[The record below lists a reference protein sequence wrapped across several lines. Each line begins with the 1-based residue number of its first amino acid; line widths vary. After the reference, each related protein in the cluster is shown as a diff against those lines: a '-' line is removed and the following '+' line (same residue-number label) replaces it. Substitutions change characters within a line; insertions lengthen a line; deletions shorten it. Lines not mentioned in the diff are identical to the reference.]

1 MHPDYD
7 KKTFEHDV
15 CILKVDDLEQGMDLA
30 NNSVADFACLPSG
43 KIFSK
48 LPNSRISI
56 FRRTTGPRRYEML
69 DSWLGSDHNRKTW
82 R

>member
-43 KIFSK
+43 KIDYKILEVFEFWNAKFFQKDNRSK
-48 LPNSRISI
+48 KVQNAGQLA
-56 FRRTTGPRRYEML
+56 GE
-69 DSWLGSDHNRKTW
+69 
-82 R
+82 

>member
-43 KIFSK
+43 NTYLKILEVFEFSNSKIFQKDNRSK
-48 LPNSRISI
+48 KVQNAGQLV
-56 FRRTTGPRRYEML
+56 GE
-69 DSWLGSDHNRKTW
+69 
-82 R
+82 